1 MQPFPSLCAE
11 SAIGFKRCF
20 LVCLGHFQLA
30 FLRCEY
36 AFVRLLTNHVL
47 HSHIPVRFYKNHLCS
62 KSSSLTHAMSS
73 SGATH
78 SSEEF
83 PQNLQTAQVMHSSFR
98 ACLDMTW
105 VQAVT
110 IVSMLISIC
119 PFSSKVSRHS
129 GKKVIIL
136 RRISSPTSFQQRVAQ
151 VLGQAQFWVAHSQ
164 EEGVQ

>member
-30 FLRCEY
+30 FLQCEY
-36 AFVRLLTNHVL
+36 GFVGLLTNHVL

-62 KSSSLTHAMSS
+62 KSSSLTHATSS

-78 SSEEF
+78 STEEI
-83 PQNLQTAQVMHSSFR
+83 PQNLQTAQVMHSSF
-98 ACLDMTW
+98 MTR

-119 PFSSKVSRHS
+119 PFSSKVSWHS

-136 RRISSPTSFQQRVAQ
+136 RRISSPTSFQQRAAQ
-151 VLGQAQFWVAHSQ
+151 VLGLAQFWVAHSQ